1 MLGPMPL
8 MVALMAT
15 AAPATED
22 PVLAEVRARDAE
34 IAEAHGRGDLVAY
47 RAGLS
52 SRYAYI
58 DVGGKRVTADLLQK
72 RRENDERRV
81 VSSTTTEEEAIRL
94 SETVVLLRGLETGTA
109 TYYGGLPRIGA
120 SRWSALW
127 VREDDGVW
135 RVVAETATP
144 VRESESLP
152 FVHAPQSSKTLDAL
166 AGRWTLALQPPMH
179 LTLSAE
185 DGKLIGSL
193 DGKRVR
199 FNFLPASATHFFADD
214 RPFELRF
221 TADGRSL
228 DLVTWGTVT
237 KATRVA
243 E

>member
-1 MLGPMPL
+1 MPATMSL
-8 MVALMAT
+8 MVALVAT
-15 AAPATED
+15 ATPATED
-22 PVLAEVRARDAE
+22 PVLAEVRARDIEMA
-34 IAEAHGRGDLVAY
+34 AAHGRGDLVAY

-52 SRYAYI
+52 SRYVYI
-58 DVGGKRVTADLLQK
+58 DVGGKRVTADQLLK

-81 VSSTTTEEEAIRL
+81 VSSTPSEDEAIRL
-94 SETVVLLRGLETGTA
+94 SETVVLLRGREDSVA
-109 TYYGGLPRIGA
+109 TYYGGLPRVGA

-144 VRESESLP
+144 VRASEHLP
-152 FVHAPQSSKTLDAL
+152 FVHTPQAPKVLDDL

-179 LTLSAE
+179 LTLRAE

-193 DGKRVR
+193 DGKTVR
-199 FNFLPASATHFFADD
+199 FNFLPASPTHFFADD

-221 TADGRSL
+221 AADGQAL
-228 DLVTWGTVT
+228 DMVTWGTVT
-237 KATRVA
+237 KATRAA